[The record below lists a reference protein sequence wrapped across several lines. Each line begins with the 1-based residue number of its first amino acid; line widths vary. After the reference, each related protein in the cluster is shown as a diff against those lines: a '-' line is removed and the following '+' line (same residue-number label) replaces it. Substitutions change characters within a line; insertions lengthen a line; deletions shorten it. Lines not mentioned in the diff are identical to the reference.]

1 MGVNRGAK
9 IKARLAEHG
18 LTSHWLMMRL
28 YEEFGISTEKTR
40 MSQILGGMRPEAPV
54 SVEVLD
60 CAEKVLDRYEE
71 HYKKEGA

>member
-1 MGVNRGAK
+1 MGVNRGAM

-18 LTSHWLMMRL
+18 LTSQWLMMRL

-40 MSQILGGMRPEAPV
+40 ISQILGGMRPEAPV

-60 CAEKVLDRYEE
+60 CAEKVLDRYETL
-71 HYKKEGA
+71 YKREGA